1 MSTLNGHVTLFK
13 NDLDKEQFDAL
24 TEKVSHLV
32 DDNNGVVFVDDHSD
46 THRMVVNFKDA
57 HIEKA
62 ALENFI
68 VSLMSDNKDNVR
80 FLSFSLEEDYPDIK
94 EDVLTSYRYAPGED
108 VHEVRVDVY
117 VTRKATYHLI

>member
-32 DDNNGVVFVDDHSD
+32 DDNNGVVFVNDYSNV
-46 THRMVVNFKDA
+46 HRSVDFEDSRL
-57 HIEKA
+57 EKA

-94 EDVLTSYRYAPGED
+94 EDVLTSYLYDPRED

-117 VTRKATYHLI
+117 VTRKATYRLI